1 MLERLLPELIN
12 GVVLGAFFAIVAIGL
27 SLIMNLTGTINMA
40 HGSFMTLAG
49 YVAFALVSRGTNFW
63 YALAVAALLT
73 MVVGILTERLLVSP
87 LYKRLPIYSLLL
99 TFGLS
104 LIAEETYR
112 LIWGPSAVPFS
123 PPSYLLGALSV
134 LGAPLPSY
142 RLVIVAALLVGMA
155 VLLAF
160 LFRSRLGLRL
170 RAAVQDSEM
179 LAALGTN
186 TRVLYTANFAIGI
199 LLAGVAGV
207 FAAGLL
213 GLDPTMGNALLM
225 PAFITVVIGGMGS
238 LTGSIVGGLL
248 LGIAVSVATL
258 YVPAASELVQYLLM
272 AVVLLIRPRGLFGE
286 EGLFG

>member
-12 GVVLGAFFAIVAIGL
+12 GIVLGAFFAIVAIGL

-63 YALAVAALLT
+63 YALAIAALLT
-73 MVVGILTERLLVSP
+73 MVVGIFTERVLVSR
-87 LYKRLPIYSLLL
+87 LYNRLPIYSLLL

-104 LIAEETYR
+104 LIAEEAYR
-112 LIWGPSAVPFS
+112 LVWGPSAVPFS
-123 PPSYLLGALSV
+123 PPSNLLGALTVFS
-134 LGAPLPSY
+134 APLPTY
-142 RLVIVAALLVGMA
+142 RLVIMAALLVA
-155 VLLAF
+155 ITALVLF
-160 LFRSRLGLRL
+160 LFKSQLGLRL

-186 TRVLYTANFAIGI
+186 TRVVYTANFAIGI

-213 GLDPTMGNALLM
+213 GLNPTMGNELLM

-258 YVPAASELVQYLLM
+258 YVPAASELIQYLLM

>member
-1 MLERLLPELIN
+1 MLEHLLPELVN
-12 GVVLGAFFAIVAIGL
+12 GIVLGAFFAIVAIGL

-49 YVAFALVSRGTNFW
+49 YLAYTLVSRGTNFW
-63 YALAVAALLT
+63 YALVVAALLT
-73 MVVGILTERLLVSP
+73 MVVGLLTERLLVSP

-104 LIAEETYR
+104 LIAEQTFR
-112 LIWGPSAVPFS
+112 LIWGPSSMPFQ
-123 PPSYLLGALSV
+123 PPTYLIGATYLF
-134 LGAPLPSY
+134 GAALPSY
-142 RLVIVAALLVGMA
+142 RLVIALALLVVMSLL
-155 VLLAF
+155 VLF
-160 LFRSRLGLRL
+160 LFKSRLGLRL

-186 TRVLYTANFAIGI
+186 TRLLYMANFGLGI

-213 GLDPTMGNALLM
+213 GLNPNMGNDLLM

-248 LGIAVSVATL
+248 IGVAVSVATL
-258 YVPAASELVQYLLM
+258 YVPAASELTMYLLM
-272 AVVLLIRPRGLFGE
+272 AIVLLIRPRGLFGE

>member
-1 MLERLLPELIN
+1 MLAHLLPELIN
-12 GVVLGAFFAIVAIGL
+12 GIVLGAFFAIVAIGL

-49 YVAFALVSRGTNFW
+49 YLAFALVSRGTNFW

-73 MVVGILTERLLVSP
+73 MLVGILTERLLVSP

-112 LIWGPSAVPFS
+112 LIWGPSAVPFQ
-123 PPSYLLGALSV
+123 PPTYLLGATTV
-134 LGAPLPSY
+134 FGAPLPSY
-142 RLVIVAALLVGMA
+142 RLVIFLALVIAMA
-155 VLLAF
+155 TLLAF
-160 LFRSRLGLRL
+160 LFRSKVGLRL

-179 LAALGTN
+179 LSALGTN
-186 TRVLYTANFAIGI
+186 TRVLYTINFGIGV

-213 GLDPTMGNALLM
+213 GLNPTMGNELLM

-238 LTGSIVGGLL
+238 LAGSIVGGLL
-248 LGIAVSVATL
+248 IGIAVSVTTL
-258 YVPAASELVQYLLM
+258 YIPAASELITYVLM